1 MKWLKFILIF
11 MMLPAFAFADTKIDS
26 LGEFKQ
32 QVRQSK
38 RLEST
43 VSLPDTAFTDF
54 VNRSLL
60 RTSVDWGGVETRI
73 RIQTVANQGHYELP
87 DTLVEILGQSTIS
100 IKLTHQLKQTLP
112 QYIEDLGIA
121 TGIAPSSADPE
132 AIAIGFSYWN
142 DTLQLFP
149 IPVKIDT
156 LWFYAFVEAEVLSA
170 SGDTIPMRSA
180 FIEVAVYYCCMLIAE
195 SFSMFEEAAFYEA
208 KYEKYGLK
216 TRQKYLKRLDILQGV
231 GQ

>member
-1 MKWLKFILIF
+1 MRKIKFILIF
-11 MMLPAFAFADTKIDS
+11 MMLPAFTYADTKIDS

-43 VSLPDTAFTDF
+43 VALPDTAFTDF

-73 RIQTVANQGHYELP
+73 RIQTVANQGHYQLP

-100 IKLTHQLKQTLP
+100 IKLTHQLKQTFP

-121 TGIAPSSADPE
+121 TSLPPSSTDE
-132 AIAIGFSYWN
+132 KAIAIGFSYWN

-149 IPVKIDT
+149 IPVKVDT

-180 FIEVAVYYCCMLIAE
+180 FIEVAVYYCCKLISE
-195 SFSMFEEAAFYEA
+195 SFGMFEDAAYYEA
-208 KYEKYGLK
+208 LYEKYGQK
-216 TRQKYLKRLDILQGV
+216 TRQKYLKRLDILPGISQ
-231 GQ
+231 

>member
-1 MKWLKFILIF
+1 MNRFVLILVF
-11 MMLPAFAFADTKIDS
+11 MLPTFAFADTKIDS

-60 RTSVDWGGVETRI
+60 RTSIDWGGVESRI
-73 RIQTVANQGHYELP
+73 RIQTVANQGHYQLP
-87 DTLVEILGQSTIS
+87 DTLVEILAQSTIS

-112 QYIEDLGIA
+112 QHLEDLGIT
-121 TGIAPSSADPE
+121 TGLTPASTDPE
-132 AIAIGFSYWN
+132 AIALGFSYWN

-149 IPVKIDT
+149 IPVKVDT

-170 SGDTIPMRSA
+170 ALDTIPMRSG
-180 FIEVAVYYCCMLIAE
+180 FIEVAVYYCCMLILE
-195 SFSMFEEAAFYEA
+195 SFSMYEEAAYYEA
-208 KYEKYGLK
+208 KYEKYGLR
-216 TRQKYLKRLDILQGV
+216 TRQKYLKRLDILPGINQ
-231 GQ
+231 